1 MNIDKVCEL
10 VNDFNLSSF
19 DYISVDI
26 SDSVDTI
33 IVFKENDNVV
43 RINISLY
50 DRIKKAKRSLI
61 VIE

>member
-19 DYISVDI
+19 DYISVNI
-26 SDSVDTI
+26 SDSIDTI
-33 IVFKENDNVV
+33 IVFKENDNIV